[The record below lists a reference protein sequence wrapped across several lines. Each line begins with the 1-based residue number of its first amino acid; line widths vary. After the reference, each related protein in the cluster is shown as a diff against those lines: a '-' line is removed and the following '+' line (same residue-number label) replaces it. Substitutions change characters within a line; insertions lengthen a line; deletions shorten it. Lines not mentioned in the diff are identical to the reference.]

1 MVERELSDNKHA
13 EYLWSLYNQKPT
25 SQKKQ
30 IAYENHGIEVN
41 QSPSSF
47 KQMLGSVSD
56 EEEMK
61 GRPSDL
67 NYESFKLIADF
78 RNKRFEIEST
88 LMGENRM
95 EENISRELSNLKR
108 NHEEQTLALKKARD
122 DLLSFKYTK
131 QCKLNNLDS
140 VLIVTKEQMQSLE
153 ADRLAGNHDASDPLL
168 AFPQNTLSCLHNR
181 TEELKQEKNATKVQY
196 TIKINTI

>member
-122 DLLSFKYTK
+122 DFDSSLDVVSEDLSVKIETLK
-131 QCKLNNLDS
+131 KVLSTEQTGVRGRTDANLQ
-140 VLIVTKEQMQSLE
+140 VFTGKFFV
-153 ADRLAGNHDASDPLL
+153 
-168 AFPQNTLSCLHNR
+168 
-181 TEELKQEKNATKVQY
+181 Y
-196 TIKINTI
+196 